1 MRSLLSFIFSILIK
15 ITYATHIVG
24 GGFDVQWISGNTYQ
38 ITLVVYR
45 DCTSETDFN
54 KTVYIGI
61 YDRVT
66 HQRKDSIGITQGPV
80 SKINPSFAQ
89 CVTAVPGCTEKAIY
103 TRQITLSP
111 TKYNNFSG
119 YYISWERCCRN
130 AIIKNIQSPGDA
142 SMAFYAEIPSPARF
156 INSTPKLIVNPFTVL
171 CVDNLFNYDITYTD
185 ADGDSLSYE
194 LITPLNGTL
203 DRNRP
208 NDDQFNN
215 RPILN
220 PGPYIPITWL
230 PGFSPQ
236 EEIKGNP
243 PLTINNVNGQITIK
257 PSEAGVF
264 VVGIKVKEFRN
275 GIEIGS
281 VNLELQFTV
290 VNCLSNSFPTVK
302 LYQNGNQLNTD
313 TLYVTI
319 PDQIK
324 FGVEVYDADSIDTV
338 YVTNNM
344 DSLDYSN
351 IGLTTN
357 KTFNK
362 VTYNWTW
369 NTNCKLSNKPFH
381 KYTVTVKDKGCP
393 IPKTTQR
400 VFYIKVTPM
409 PVHPSTDVLCIEL
422 QNNQSCKVYF
432 GDSAR
437 YKPYFKCYNIYRAD
451 GNVNFKLIDSIFD
464 RNANFYNDFNT
475 PNYSTI
481 NYRYL
486 IRVENECGFEGS
498 ISDTL
503 GTFDQL
509 KMLPDKQ
516 YLYNVTVKDDEVH
529 LTWNQTKEL
538 DFARYFLW
546 KGYRNQKPEEFVM
559 ELDFLKKTD
568 TLYLD
573 KKVQVNDT
581 SHCYYVVML
590 DTCGNYG
597 PAGKIFCTTVLRG
610 SSKYFENTL
619 YWQKFMFGDDYP
631 VKYDLYKYA
640 PNSIVRI
647 PVGLYNDTT
656 LNIKDIDF
664 NTDDGRYTYEL
675 DVLHQPV
682 GWPGTIARSTSNKVS
697 LEQKPYVFVP
707 NAFTPNDDG
716 VNDTWQ
722 IRDVFVKDYV
732 LKVYDR
738 WGKLVFETFDK
749 NQQWN
754 GKMFDGSSAPNDAYI
769 YILTYTGWLD
779 EVGIEKGNVT
789 IIR

>member
-1 MRSLLSFIFSILIK
+1 MKYLLLILSIGLSLISK
-15 ITYATHIVG
+15 ATHIVG
-24 GGFDVQWISGNTYQ
+24 GGFDVQRISGNTYQ

-45 DCTSETDFN
+45 DCTSETEFN
-54 KTVYIGI
+54 RNVYVGI
-61 YDRVT
+61 YDKIT
-66 HQRKDSIGITQGPV
+66 HVRKDSIGIPQGAIT
-80 SKINPSFAQ
+80 KINPSFAQ
-89 CVTAVPGCTEKAIY
+89 CVTAVPGCNEKAVY

-111 TKYNNFSG
+111 SKYNNLAG

-130 AIIKNIQSPGDA
+130 AIIQNIQSPGDA
-142 SMAFYAEIPSPARF
+142 SMAFYAEIPSPARHV
-156 INSTPKLIVNPFTVL
+156 NSTPKLAVNPFTVL

-243 PLTINNVNGQITIK
+243 PLSINSYNGQITVK
-257 PSEAGVF
+257 PSQAGVF
-264 VVGIKVKEFRN
+264 VVGIKVKEFRG

-290 VNCLSNSFPTVK
+290 VNCLSNTFPSVK
-302 LYQNGNQLNTD
+302 LYQNGNQLNVD
-313 TLYVTI
+313 TLFVTI
-319 PDQIK
+319 PNQIK
-324 FGVEVYDADSIDTV
+324 FGLEVYDADSIDTV

-344 DSLDYSN
+344 DSTDYSN
-351 IGLTTN
+351 IALTTI
-357 KTFNK
+357 KTFNN
-362 VTYNWTW
+362 VTYNWAW
-369 NTNCKLSNKPFH
+369 NTNCSFSNKPLH

-400 VFYIKVTPM
+400 VFYIKVLPM
-409 PVHPSTDVLCIEL
+409 PTHPQTDVLCIEL
-422 QNNQSCKVYF
+422 HNNQSCIVYF

-451 GNVNFKLIDSIFD
+451 GNNNFKLIDSIFD
-464 RNANFYNDFNT
+464 RNANAYNDFST
-475 PNYSTI
+475 PNYTTI

-486 IRVENECGFEGS
+486 IKVENECGFEGLS
-498 ISDTL
+498 SDTL

-509 KMLPDKQ
+509 KMLPEKQ
-516 YLYNVTVKDDEVH
+516 YLYNVTVKDDQVH

-559 ELDFLKKTD
+559 ELDFLKQTD

-581 SHCYYVVML
+581 SHCYYIIML

-619 YWQKFMFGDDYP
+619 RWQNFSFGDDYP
-631 VKYDLYKYA
+631 VQYDLHKYA
-640 PNSIVRI
+640 PNAVVRN

-656 LNIKDIDF
+656 FTIKDIDF
-664 NTDDGRYTYEL
+664 NTDDGRYTYEI

-682 GWPGTIARSTSNKVS
+682 GWPGTIVRSTSNKVP

-707 NAFTPNDDG
+707 NAFTPNNDG
-716 VNDTWQ
+716 VNDSWL
-722 IRDVFVKDYV
+722 IKDVFVKDYI

-738 WGKLVFETFDK
+738 WGKLVFETLDK
-749 NQQWN
+749 NKQWD
-754 GKMFDGSSAPNDAYI
+754 GLAQDGSPAPSDMYV
-769 YILTYTGWLD
+769 YVLTYTGWRD
-779 EVGIEKGNVT
+779 EVGNENGNVT